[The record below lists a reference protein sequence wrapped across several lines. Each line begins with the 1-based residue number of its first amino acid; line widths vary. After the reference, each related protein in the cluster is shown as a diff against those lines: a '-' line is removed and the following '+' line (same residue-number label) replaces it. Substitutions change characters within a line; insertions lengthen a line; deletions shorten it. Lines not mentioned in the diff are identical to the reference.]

1 MIVCCARNKFLRNT
15 RLITGMAKTPKEA
28 ASGMAKPRALLSED
42 HALLENTDEA
52 RQLYNG
58 SRFGEQDA
66 AGKVQLSLIETL
78 YLLEKGKITAVSE
91 KGRVI
96 AFEPLLKRVKRLQP
110 GFWTKYVVFR
120 DMRDRGYIVKT
131 ALKFGADFRVY
142 DRGVKPGED
151 HAKWVLYPIHESQT
165 LTWHDFSAKNRVAHS
180 TKKHLLLAIVDEE
193 NEITFYEVSWKR
205 P

>member
-1 MIVCCARNKFLRNT
+1 MTKATKTQKETANETT
-15 RLITGMAKTPKEA
+15 R
-28 ASGMAKPRALLSED
+28 PRALLGD
-42 HALLENTDEA
+42 NHALLENTDEA
-52 RQLYNG
+52 RQLYNA
-58 SRFGEQDA
+58 SRFGEQDST
-66 AGKVQLSLIETL
+66 GKVQLSLIETL
-78 YLLEKGKITAVSE
+78 YLLEKGKIKAISD
-91 KGRVI
+91 KGRSI
-96 AFEPLLKRVKRLQP
+96 GFEPLLKRVKRAQP
-110 GFWTKYVVFR
+110 GFWTKFVVFR

-151 HAKWVLYPIHESQT
+151 HAKWVLYPIHESQA

-193 NEITFYEVSWKR
+193 GAITYYEVAWKR